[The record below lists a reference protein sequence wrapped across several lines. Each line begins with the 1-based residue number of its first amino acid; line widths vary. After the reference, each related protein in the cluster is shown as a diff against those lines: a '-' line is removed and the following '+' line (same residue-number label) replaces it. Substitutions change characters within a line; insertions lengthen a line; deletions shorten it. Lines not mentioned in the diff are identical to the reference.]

1 MYTFNQQL
9 GAHPHMT
16 TRKPEGRRLLQISL
30 KPGFYEVVQQHCRQ
44 IDVPMTVWARD
55 LIRRELNST
64 TKP

>member
-1 MYTFNQQL
+1 
-9 GAHPHMT
+9 MT